1 MPVLI
6 AHVVPRSPGGRA
18 GIQAGD
24 TLLSINGHEI
34 TDVLDYRFY
43 MTSSV
48 LQLSLMR
55 GGKAFSKRIH
65 KGEYD
70 DLGLEFETYLM
81 DKQIACKNKCIFCF
95 VDQMPPGMRESLYFK
110 DDDSRLSF
118 LFGNYITLTNL
129 SEKDIDRIIQMRI
142 SPVNVSVHTTDPEL
156 RVRMMKNPAAA
167 SSLGYLERLV
177 QAGIHVN
184 AQLVLVP
191 GWNDGAALEK
201 TLQDLGQL
209 GPNLQSIACVP
220 VGLTRYREGLPEL
233 QPFERQGALDTIA
246 IIHRF
251 AENMLAERGSRIA
264 RPADEFFLKAG
275 IEPPPSDYY
284 GDFDQLEDGL
294 GLFSMVRD
302 DFLAALEDDE
312 GTPVPKMV
320 QSVVTGMAAYPLISR
335 LAERAMKKHPSVQIH
350 VYPIRNTFFGEQIT
364 VAGLVTAQDI
374 LCQLAGADLGERLLF
389 PSVMLRRE
397 KDRFLDNMTLDD
409 LSHALGIPMLPIDND
424 GWELYEAMIHGDT
437 GNPT

>member
-6 AHVVPRSPGGRA
+6 AHVIPRSPGGRA

-34 TDVLDYRFY
+34 IDVLDYRFY
-43 MTSSV
+43 MTSSH
-48 LQLSLMR
+48 LQLALMR
-55 GGKAFSKRIH
+55 SGKAFSKEIR
-65 KGEYD
+65 KEEYD

-81 DKQIACKNKCIFCF
+81 DKQISCKNKCIFCF

-167 SSLGYLERLV
+167 SSLKYLERLV

-191 GWNDGAALEK
+191 GWNDGTALEK
-201 TLQDLGQL
+201 TLQDLGKL

-233 QPFERQGALDTIA
+233 KPFDRQGALDTIA

-251 AENMLAERGSRIA
+251 AEKMLKERGNRIA

-275 IEPPPSDYY
+275 IEPPASEYY

-302 DFLAALEDDE
+302 DFLAALEDDQDSRAQ
-312 GTPVPKMV
+312 GI
-320 QSVVTGMAAYPLISR
+320 QSIVTGMAAYPLISR
-335 LAERAMKKHPSVQIH
+335 LAEQAMEKHPSLKIH
-350 VYPIRNTFFGEQIT
+350 VYPVRNTFFGEQIT

-374 LCQLAGADLGERLLF
+374 LHQLAGAELGERLLF

-397 KDRFLDNMTLDD
+397 GDRFLDNMTVAD
-409 LSHALGIPMLPIDND
+409 LSHALGVPMLPVAND
-424 GWELYEAMIHGDT
+424 GWELYEAMLHRDM

>member
-6 AHVVPRSPGGRA
+6 AHVIPRSPGGRA

-43 MTSSV
+43 MTSSY

-55 GGKAFSKRIH
+55 GGKAFSKAVH
-65 KGEYD
+65 KEEYD

-81 DKQIACKNKCIFCF
+81 DRQIACKNKCIFCF

-110 DDDSRLSF
+110 DDDSRLSC
-118 LFGNYITLTNL
+118 LF
-129 SEKDIDRIIQMRI
+129 
-142 SPVNVSVHTTDPEL
+142 
-156 RVRMMKNPAAA
+156 
-167 SSLGYLERLV
+167 
-177 QAGIHVN
+177 

-233 QPFERQGALDTIA
+233 QPFDRQGALETIA

-275 IEPPPSDYY
+275 IEPPPSAYY

-294 GLFSMVRD
+294 GLFSM
-302 DFLAALEDDE
+302 
-312 GTPVPKMV
+312 G
-320 QSVVTGMAAYPLISR
+320 
-335 LAERAMKKHPSVQIH
+335 
-350 VYPIRNTFFGEQIT
+350 
-364 VAGLVTAQDI
+364 
-374 LCQLAGADLGERLLF
+374 
-389 PSVMLRRE
+389 
-397 KDRFLDNMTLDD
+397 
-409 LSHALGIPMLPIDND
+409 
-424 GWELYEAMIHGDT
+424 
-437 GNPT
+437 